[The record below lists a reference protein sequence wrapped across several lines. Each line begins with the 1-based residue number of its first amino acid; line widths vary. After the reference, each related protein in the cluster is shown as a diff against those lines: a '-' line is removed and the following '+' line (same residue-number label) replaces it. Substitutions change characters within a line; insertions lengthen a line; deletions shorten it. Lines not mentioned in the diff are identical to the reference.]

1 MSRIFGSLLSVGLA
15 FLLGAAKAGPAP
27 DDAVTKDSKGRVISR
42 TTTNPD
48 QSRHRTSFEYGSDSA
63 RPLVIVDEDLDR
75 FDQATK
81 RVEQRFDGEG
91 RLREKLDLRID
102 AAGKRTGTRT
112 RYDYDPSGRRFDQ
125 VTPVN

>member
-1 MSRIFGSLLSVGLA
+1 MARIFGLFLGVGLG
-15 FLLGAAKAGPAP
+15 FLVGAAEARPAL

-48 QSRHRTSFEYGSDSA
+48 QSRHRTSFQYGSDSD
-63 RPLVIVDEDLDR
+63 RPLVVVDEDLDR
-75 FDQATK
+75 LEQATK
-81 RVEQRFDGEG
+81 RVEQRFDGQG

-102 AAGKRTGTRT
+102 AAGKQTGTRT
-112 RYDYDPSGRRFDQ
+112 RYVYDRSGRRFEE